1 MNLPGRTSL
10 AMLDFTSPCRKDSNR
25 IAPLRLLS
33 KAGKTRLSGRLLPGA
48 ELDATPFIAL
58 HGISRNARALWE
70 AFAPAAHASGRAML
84 VPRFDAANWPQFQ
97 RISKARP
104 DLALLD
110 LIHQSGLTGQRLD
123 LFGFSGGAQLAH
135 RFAMLYPHRVAC
147 LHLAAPGWYCLPDLQ
162 KAWPQGLCHVARPGL
177 RKFDAAALSRSQLSS
192 YLALPV
198 RIWVG
203 ADDVT
208 RDASL
213 RQSPDMDATQGHTRL
228 DRAFTYADAF
238 ARAAQTRGII
248 PDIKVTVL
256 PGCGHDFTQCAQVG
270 GLAVRVLQPRQ
281 TITKTNTKETITC

>member
-1 MNLPGRTSL
+1 MF
-10 AMLDFTSPCRKDSNR
+10 DFTSPSRTDSNR
-25 IAPLRLLS
+25 IAPHRLLS
-33 KAGKTRLSGRLLPGA
+33 KAGKTRLSGRFLPGA
-48 ELDATPFIAL
+48 EPDATPLIAL

-70 AFAPAAHASGRAML
+70 AFAPGAQASGRAML

-110 LIHQSGLTGQRLD
+110 LIQHSALNGQRLD

-162 KAWPQGLCHVARPGL
+162 KAWPQGLCHAARPGL
-177 RKFDAAALSRSQLSS
+177 RTFDMAALSRSQLSS

-203 ADDVT
+203 ADDVA

-213 RQSPDMDATQGHTRL
+213 RQSADIDATQGHTRL
-228 DRAFTYADAF
+228 DRAFTYAKAF
-238 ARAAQTRGII
+238 ARAAQTWGITPNI
-248 PDIKVTVL
+248 EVTVL

-270 GLAVRVLQPRQ
+270 GLAARVLQEPNSIIR
-281 TITKTNTKETITC
+281 TYTKETITC